1 MAGYG
6 KNPAWA
12 SQQPGGYGQQGQMGG
27 YPQQSMMHQQ
37 SMGLGGMSWCPNLSY
52 IALWGMKTI
61 LKK

>member
-12 SQQPGGYGQQGQMGG
+12 GQQPGGYGQQGQMGG

-37 SMGLGGMSWCPNLSY
+37 SMGLGGMSPCHTVSLCVLYVHSV
-52 IALWGMKTI
+52 T
-61 LKK
+61 